1 MNKHRTYN
9 QNQNTEKKIKNTYVG
24 GIVDELTEKDL
35 LVAVEGVDYETEKLV
50 DLSLEGERLCFR
62 HGRRRRLR
70 LRIGERK
77 RERDLG
83 F

>member
-9 QNQNTEKKIKNTYVG
+9 QNQNTEKKFKKTYVG
-24 GIVDELTEKDL
+24 GIADELTEKDL
-35 LVAVEGVDYETEKLV
+35 LVAVEGVDYEAEKLV

-70 LRIGERK
+70 LRIGESERA
-77 RERDLG
+77 REI
-83 F
+83 